1 MIRETFCLVSF
12 FAFMGF
18 VGHMYAQDAE
28 HSVMEQYKAR
38 EKKLELL
45 SFPLAWDFSSTQCDT
60 KKGCR
65 TRFWKRKEQK

>member
-1 MIRETFCLVSF
+1 MREALCLTAF

-18 VGHMYAQDAE
+18 VGHMDAQDAE

-45 SFPLAWDFSSTQCDT
+45 SMPIPWDATVTQCDT
-60 KKGCR
+60 KKACR
-65 TRFWKRKEQK
+65 TRFYSFKEQK